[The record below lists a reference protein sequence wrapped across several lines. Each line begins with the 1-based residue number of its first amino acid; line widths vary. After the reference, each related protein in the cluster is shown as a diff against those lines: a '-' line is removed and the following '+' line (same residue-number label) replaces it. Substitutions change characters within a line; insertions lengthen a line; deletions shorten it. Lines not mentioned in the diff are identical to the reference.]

1 MAYRDESYG
10 GGNLRALPF
19 VGMGSLHVFDD
30 LRYGQGHDGHGSDRH
45 ILGGGKELGAIN
57 TVIGI
62 KAEAGTHTV
71 DGDTDE
77 G

>member
-10 GGNLRALPF
+10 SGNLRALPS
-19 VGMGSLHVFDD
+19 VVVGSLHVLND
-30 LRYGQGHDGHGSDRH
+30 LGYGQGHDGRGSDRH

-57 TVIGI
+57 TVIGM

-71 DGDTDE
+71 DGDADE

>member
-1 MAYRDESYG
+1 
-10 GGNLRALPF
+10 
-19 VGMGSLHVFDD
+19 MGSLHVFND

-77 G
+77 